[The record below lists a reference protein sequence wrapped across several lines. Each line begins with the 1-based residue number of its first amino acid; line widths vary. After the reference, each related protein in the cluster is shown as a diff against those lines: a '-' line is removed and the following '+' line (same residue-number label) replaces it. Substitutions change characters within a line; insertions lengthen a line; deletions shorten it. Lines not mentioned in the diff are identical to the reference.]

1 MRRII
6 FLLGTALAVCTA
18 FGTGALAQTTA
29 VVAPNANLRLDGIPA
44 IPATVVARTAAYTE
58 FKPTFAVSWHP
69 KRNQLI
75 VAQRATNTV
84 QLHAV
89 TAPGGPLRQLT
100 DYPEPVRFGAYLPKE
115 PDTLL
120 FVRDRG
126 GNEQRQIF
134 KLRADAA
141 EPILLTNPD
150 RRHSIEAVTNARDLL
165 LVASTDLDKTG
176 RRENPALEVTLLDPF
191 DPPARERERKVATLP
206 GTGWGSF
213 TFSPDD
219 RRLAMLEF
227 ISVNESYVWVMD
239 VASGQ
244 RTRVLPPA
252 GATLTR
258 PVASGD
264 LEFAGDGKG
273 IFLTTDRDGEFAR
286 LGYLDIA
293 TGRLDYFGAGG
304 HPDNDWDTES
314 IALSPD
320 KKTLA
325 AITNESGRG
334 VLRLYDAA
342 TRAVLPLPKLPVGQV
357 RGLAWSENSR
367 DLAVN
372 INSAQ
377 SPGDVYVIDVREG
390 KLTRWTESRVE
401 GVDTTKFRAAEPIS
415 WKSFDGLSISG
426 FIVRPSPAHTGKR
439 PVLITIHGGPEGQAR
454 PGFLGRW
461 NYFVNELGIAVI
473 SPNVRGSTGYGKT
486 FVALDNGIKRE
497 DSVKDIGSLL
507 DWIAAQPDLDAA
519 RVAVEGGSYG
529 GYMVLGVATMYPD
542 RIAGV
547 IDIVGV
553 ANFVSFLENTESYR
567 RDLRRAEYGDERD
580 PAMRAFLSR
589 ISPVNNA
596 QKIRAPLLVVH
607 GRNDPRV
614 PYTEAEQ
621 IVAAAKKN
629 KVPVWYLLAD
639 NEGHGFARKA
649 NADYL
654 FYSMI
659 AFLDRMLLKKGE
671 VK

>member
-1 MRRII
+1 MQNIL
-6 FLLGTALAVCTA
+6 FVLGTAIALCTPA
-18 FGTGALAQTTA
+18 FAQTPA
-29 VVAPNANLRLDGIPA
+29 VIAPNPNLRAENLPA
-44 IPATVVARTAAYTE
+44 IPALVAARTAAYTE
-58 FKPTFAVSWHP
+58 FRPTSAVSWHP
-69 KRNQLI
+69 QRNELI
-75 VAQRATNTV
+75 VARRASNTV

-89 TAPGGPLRQLT
+89 SSPQGALRSLT
-100 DYPEPVRFGAYLPKE
+100 DFAEPVRFGFYLPRE

-134 KLRADAA
+134 KLPAGAA
-141 EPILLTNPD
+141 EPELLTDPE
-150 RRHSIEAVTNARDLL
+150 RLHSIGAVTNARDRL
-165 LVASTDLDKTG
+165 LVASTDLDRTG
-176 RRENPALEVTLLDPF
+176 RRENPTLDLSLVDPF
-191 DPPARERERKVATLP
+191 GAGPARRIATLP
-206 GTGWGSF
+206 GTGWGSY

-219 RRLAMLEF
+219 QRLAMLEYK
-227 ISVNESYVWVMD
+227 SVNESTVWVMD
-239 VASGQ
+239 LATGD
-244 RTRVLPPA
+244 RKRLLPPA
-252 GATLTR
+252 GEKPAR
-258 PVASGD
+258 PIASGD
-264 LEFAGDGKG
+264 LEFAGDGRG
-273 IFLTTDRDGEFAR
+273 LFLTTDRDGEFAR
-286 LGYLDIA
+286 LAHLDIA
-293 TGRLDYFGAGG
+293 SGRLEYFGAAGA
-304 HPDNDWDTES
+304 WDTES

-325 AITNESGRG
+325 AIGNESGVS

-342 TRAVLPLPKLPVGQV
+342 TRAALPLPQLPIGQV

-367 DLAVN
+367 DLALN

-377 SPGDVYVIDVREG
+377 SPGDAYVIDVAAV

-401 GVDTTKFRAAEPIS
+401 GVDTTRFRAAAPIS
-415 WKSFDGLSISG
+415 WRSFDGLAISG
-426 FIVRPSPAHTGKR
+426 FIVRPPPAFTGKR
-439 PVLITIHGGPEGQAR
+439 PVLIEIHGGPEGQAR

-486 FVALDNGIKRE
+486 FVALDNGMQRE
-497 DSVKDIGSLL
+497 DAVKDIGALL
-507 DWIAAQPDLDAA
+507 DWIAAQPDLDAR
-519 RVAVEGGSYG
+519 RVVVEGGSYG
-529 GYMVLGVATMYPD
+529 GYMVLGVATLFPE

-547 IDIVGV
+547 IDIVGI

-596 QKIRAPLLVVH
+596 GKIRAPLLVVH

-621 IVAAAKKN
+621 IVASARNN

-649 NADYL
+649 NADFL
-654 FYSMI
+654 FYSMVV
-659 AFLDRMLLKKGE
+659 FLEQVLLGK
-671 VK
+671 